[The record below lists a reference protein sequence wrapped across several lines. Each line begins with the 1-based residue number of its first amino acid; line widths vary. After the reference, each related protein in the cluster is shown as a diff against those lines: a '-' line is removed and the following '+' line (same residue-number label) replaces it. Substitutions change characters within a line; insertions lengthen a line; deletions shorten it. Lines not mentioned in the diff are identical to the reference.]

1 MCGIVGAFGT
11 RASRLNLDEELLHLA
26 RRGPDHQN
34 LVEVQSNLFFGSTR
48 LAMVDPHPRSNQ
60 PFLDP
65 DTGDILSFNG
75 EIYNFL
81 EIKAKLSSDGIEF
94 KTESDTEVLLKFLQ
108 RYGVAKLDELNGMYA
123 FAFFNQHES
132 TLTLARDELGKKPLY
147 YFKDESNFIW
157 SSSLESVV
165 KLAGLPKL
173 AKVEDLNYL
182 ILGYYLDPS
191 TPYKEVMQIL
201 PSQTLTLTLTLE
213 GTRITS
219 CTYTKKSEIQP
230 RRIKSLRESLKN
242 AVETR
247 CKGHD
252 SIAISLSGG
261 VDSTVIA
268 ILAAELNLKCETYSA
283 HWSDSDKTRYNTDS
297 MLAQSISNN
306 LGFKHNQI
314 EMIQTE
320 NLVHELDLFLDAME
334 EPNSNPSGVSMMR
347 LYSAIKHDG
356 HRLVL
361 TGDGADEIFSG
372 YERYELV
379 SRIPNMLRM
388 RSLFFQ
394 NLVLAGRNSRNGK
407 ILAFLASQL
416 SPDTPAAWLYW
427 HSIFTPQELSKLLP
441 THIKSTPLYSEFS
454 KKFEALT
461 TEDIDVN
468 SASFLMS
475 KDFQVW
481 LPMESNRRL
490 DRISMFH
497 SIEARSPFQDRNVVM
512 TARDL
517 MRESGYKILEKKLLR
532 EAFPELKALGVRDD
546 KAGFISPLGHWLRG
560 NPDLVNQT
568 LRILESKYNWNS
580 HELSKYRTSPQRG
593 NFRELV
599 QLWNLIVFVRWHQR

>member
-11 RASRLNLDEELLHLA
+11 RASRLSLDEELLHLT
-26 RRGPDHQN
+26 RRGPDNQN
-34 LVEVQSNLFFGSTR
+34 LIEVQSNLFFGSTR

-65 DTGDILSFNG
+65 DTGNILSFNG
-75 EIYNFL
+75 EIYNYL
-81 EIKAKLSSDGIEF
+81 EIKAQLTSDGIEF

-108 RYGVAKLDELNGMYA
+108 LYGVAKLDELNGMYA
-123 FAFFNQHES
+123 FAFFNRNES

-147 YFKDESNFIW
+147 YFKDESNVIW

-165 KLAGLPKL
+165 KLAGLQKL
-173 AKVEDLNYL
+173 ANVDDLNFL
-182 ILGYYLDPS
+182 MLGYYLDPS

-201 PSQTLTLTLTLE
+201 PAQTLTLTLE
-213 GTRITS
+213 GTRVTS
-219 CTYTKKSEIQP
+219 YIYAKKSETRP
-230 RRIKSLRESLKN
+230 RTVKTLRDSLKY

-297 MLAQSISNN
+297 LMAQKISRN
-306 LGFKHNQI
+306 LSFKHNQI
-314 EMIQTE
+314 EMIQTK
-320 NLVHELDLFLDAME
+320 NLVHEIDLFLDAME
-334 EPNSNPSGVSMMR
+334 EPNGNPSGVSMMR

-379 SRIPNMLRM
+379 SRIPNMLGI
-388 RSLFFQ
+388 RSLHFQ
-394 NLVLAGRNSRNGK
+394 NMVLTSRNSRNGK

-427 HSIFTPQELSKLLP
+427 HSIFTPSELSKLLSSP
-441 THIKSTPLYSEFS
+441 IKQTSLYSDFS
-454 KKFEALT
+454 NKFEALT
-461 TEDIDVN
+461 TSNIDVN

-490 DRISMFH
+490 DRISMYH
-497 SIEARSPFQDRNVVM
+497 SIEARSPFQDRDVVM

-517 MRESGYKILEKKLLR
+517 MSQSGYKILEKKLLR

-560 NPDLVNQT
+560 NPDLVDQT
-568 LRILESKYNWNS
+568 LRVLESEYKWDS

-593 NFRELV
+593 HFRELV
-599 QLWNLIVFVRWHQR
+599 QLWNLIVFVRWHHR

>member
-1 MCGIVGAFGT
+1 MCGIVGAVGT
-11 RASRLNLDEELLHLA
+11 RASRLNLDTELIHLT
-26 RRGPDHQN
+26 RRGPDHQK
-34 LVEVQSNLFFGSTR
+34 LIEVQPNLFFGSTR

-65 DTGDILSFNG
+65 DSGDILSFNG
-75 EIYNFL
+75 EIYNYL
-81 EIKAKLSSDGIEF
+81 EIKAKLSEDGIVF
-94 KTESDTEVLLKFLQ
+94 KTESDTEVLLRFLQ
-108 RYGVAKLDELNGMYA
+108 QYGVAKLDELNGMYA
-123 FAFFNQHES
+123 FAFFNQVES

-157 SSSLESVV
+157 SSSLESVA

-173 AKVEDLNYL
+173 DQEEDRNYL
-182 ILGYYLDPS
+182 LVGYYLDPT

-201 PSQTLTLTLTLE
+201 PSQTVTLSLE
-213 GTRITS
+213 GTRIIS
-219 CTYTKKSEIQP
+219 SSSAKKSEVRP
-230 RRIKSLRESLKN
+230 RRIKTLRESLKN

-247 CKGHD
+247 CNGHD

-297 MLAQSISNN
+297 LLAQSISKN

-314 EMIQTE
+314 EMIQTKD
-320 NLVHELDLFLDAME
+320 LVHELDLFLDAME

-347 LYSAIKHDG
+347 LYNAINHDG

-379 SRIPNMLRM
+379 SRIPNVLRIQ
-388 RSLFFQ
+388 SLFFQ
-394 NLVLAGRNSRNGK
+394 NLVLTSRNSRNGK
-407 ILAFLASQL
+407 ILGLLASQL
-416 SPDTPAAWLYW
+416 NPDTPASWLYW
-427 HSIFTPQELSKLLP
+427 HSIFTPSELSKLSP
-441 THIKSTPLYSEFS
+441 TLIKKAPLYSEFS
-454 KKFEALT
+454 TRFEALT
-461 TEDIDVN
+461 GENIDVN
-468 SASFLMS
+468 AASLLMS

-490 DRISMFH
+490 DRISMYH
-497 SIEARSPFQDRNVVM
+497 SIEARSPFQDRDVVVA
-512 TARDL
+512 ARDL
-517 MRESGYKILEKKLLR
+517 MHKNKYRILEKRLLR

-560 NPDLVNQT
+560 NPDLVHQT
-568 LRILESKYNWNS
+568 LHFLESEYDWDS
-580 HELSKYRTSPQRG
+580 HELSRYRTSPQRG

>member
-1 MCGIVGAFGT
+1 MCGIVGAVGT
-11 RASRLNLDEELLHLA
+11 RASRLSLDAELVHLT
-26 RRGPDHQN
+26 RRGPDHRK
-34 LVEVQSNLFFGSTR
+34 LIEVQPNMFFGSTR

-75 EIYNFL
+75 EIYNYL
-81 EIKAKLSSDGIEF
+81 EIKAKLSEDGIEF
-94 KTESDTEVLLKFLQ
+94 KTESDTEVLLRFLQ
-108 RYGVAKLDELNGMYA
+108 KNGVAKLEELNGMYA
-123 FAFFNQHES
+123 FAFFNRVES

-147 YFKDESNFIW
+147 YFKDEANFIW
-157 SSSLESVV
+157 SSSLESVA

-173 AKVEDLNYL
+173 DQKEDLNYL
-182 ILGYYLDPS
+182 IVGYYLDPT

-201 PSQTLTLTLTLE
+201 PSQTVTLSLE
-213 GTRITS
+213 GTRIIS
-219 CTYTKKSEIQP
+219 SSSAKKVEVRP

-247 CKGHD
+247 CNGHD

-283 HWSDSDKTRYNTDS
+283 HWSDSDKSRYNTDS
-297 MLAQSISNN
+297 LLAQSISKN
-306 LGFKHNQI
+306 LGFTHNQI
-314 EMIQTE
+314 EMIQTKD
-320 NLVHELDLFLDAME
+320 LVQELDRFLDAME

-347 LYSAIKHDG
+347 LYSAIRNDG

-379 SRIPNMLRM
+379 SRIPNALRIQSM
-388 RSLFFQ
+388 FFQ
-394 NLVLAGRNSRNGK
+394 NLVLTSRNSINGK
-407 ILAFLASQL
+407 ILGLLASQL
-416 SPDTPAAWLYW
+416 NPDTPASWLYW
-427 HSIFTPQELSKLLP
+427 HSIFTPSELSKLSP
-441 THIKSTPLYSEFS
+441 TLINKASLYSEFS
-454 KKFEALT
+454 TRFDALT
-461 TEDIDVN
+461 GESIDVN
-468 SASFLMS
+468 AASILMS

-490 DRISMFH
+490 DRISMYH
-497 SIEARSPFQDRNVVM
+497 SIEARSPFQDRDVVFA
-512 TARDL
+512 ARNL
-517 MRESGYKILEKKLLR
+517 MHENKYRTLEKKLLR
-532 EAFPELKALGVRDD
+532 DAFPELKGLGVRDD

-560 NPDLVNQT
+560 NQDLVHQT
-568 LRILESKYNWNS
+568 LYFLESELNWNS
-580 HELSKYRTSPQRG
+580 RELSKYRTSPQRG

-599 QLWNLIVFVRWHQR
+599 QLWNLIVYVRWRQR

>member
-1 MCGIVGAFGT
+1 MCGIVGAVGT
-11 RASRLNLDEELLHLA
+11 RASRLSLDAELIHLT
-26 RRGPDHQN
+26 RRGPDHQK
-34 LVEVQSNLFFGSTR
+34 LIEVQPNMFFGSTR

-75 EIYNFL
+75 EIYNYL
-81 EIKAKLSSDGIEF
+81 EIKAKLSEDGIEF
-94 KTESDTEVLLKFLQ
+94 KTESDTEVLLRFLQ
-108 RYGVAKLDELNGMYA
+108 QYGVTKLEELNGMYA
-123 FAFFNQHES
+123 FAFFNRIDS

-173 AKVEDLNYL
+173 EQDQDLNYL
-182 ILGYYLDPS
+182 LVGYYLDPT
-191 TPYKEVMQIL
+191 TPYKEVMAIL
-201 PSQTLTLTLTLE
+201 PSQTLSLSIE
-213 GTRITS
+213 GTRILS
-219 CTYTKKSEIQP
+219 SSSAKKTEVRP
-230 RRIKSLRESLKN
+230 RRIKTLRESLKN

-247 CKGHD
+247 CNGHD

-297 MLAQSISNN
+297 LLAQSISKN
-306 LGFKHNQI
+306 LGFKHNQV
-314 EMIQTE
+314 EMIQAKD
-320 NLVHELDLFLDAME
+320 LVQELDLFLDAME

-347 LYSAIKHDG
+347 LYSAIKNDG

-379 SRIPNMLRM
+379 SRIPNVLRIQSM
-388 RSLFFQ
+388 YFQ
-394 NLVLAGRNSRNGK
+394 NLVLSSRNSRNGK
-407 ILAFLASQL
+407 ILGLLASQL
-416 SPDTPAAWLYW
+416 NPHTPASWLYW
-427 HSIFTPQELSKLLP
+427 HSIFTPSELSKLSP
-441 THIKSTPLYSEFS
+441 TLIKKDPLYSEFS
-454 KKFEALT
+454 TLFEALT
-461 TEDIDVN
+461 GESIDVN
-468 SASFLMS
+468 TASILMS

-490 DRISMFH
+490 DRISMYH
-497 SIEARSPFQDRNVVM
+497 SIEARSPFQDRDVVVA
-512 TARDL
+512 ARKL
-517 MRESGYKILEKKLLR
+517 MHDDKYRILEKKLLR
-532 EAFPELKALGVRDD
+532 DAFPELKGLGVRDD

-560 NPDLVNQT
+560 NTDLVQQT
-568 LRILESKYNWNS
+568 LYFLESELNWDS
-580 HELSKYRTSPQRG
+580 HELSKFRTSPQRG

-599 QLWNLIVFVRWHQR
+599 QLWNLIVFVRWRQR